1 LEEIVRF
8 FVNTTVGVG
17 GLIDIAQ
24 HSGLEAH
31 PEDFGQTAAVW
42 GVPDGPFVIIP
53 LLGPASLRGAVLY
66 PLNIQSSLLY
76 HYNNTSVRDRLYGLR
91 AIEIRARLL
100 PLEDMMK
107 DSADPYVTMRES
119 FLQNREFQ
127 IFDGNPPQSEDEA
140 LFDEFLEEEDY

>member
-1 LEEIVRF
+1 
-8 FVNTTVGVG
+8 
-17 GLIDIAQ
+17 
-24 HSGLEAH
+24 
-31 PEDFGQTAAVW
+31 
-42 GVPDGPFVIIP
+42 VPDGPFVIIP